1 MIWWEFSRSLSRWP
15 FNCVLTETVWISAC
29 HRIYHEI
36 AVIMHLCKGK
46 CIKECVKICEIKL
59 LQNEQQIAKI
69 NPREILFLPNFVHV
83 MFSTLKGIIYWSHRL
98 SLIFKKNFW
107 PKFWQIRFKFAQ
119 IQGFWSIIQVWIIK
133 FLWFCIFQQKNRISN
148 R

>member
-1 MIWWEFSRSLSRWP
+1 MIWWQFSRSLSRWP

-83 MFSTLKGIIYWSHRL
+83 MFSTLKGIIYWTHRPLGGWSFTFAAVRPFVCYQL
-98 SLIFKKNFW
+98 SWETNHRISLT
-107 PKFWQIRFKFAQ
+107 
-119 IQGFWSIIQVWIIK
+119 
-133 FLWFCIFQQKNRISN
+133 FCIKLRLK
-148 R
+148 